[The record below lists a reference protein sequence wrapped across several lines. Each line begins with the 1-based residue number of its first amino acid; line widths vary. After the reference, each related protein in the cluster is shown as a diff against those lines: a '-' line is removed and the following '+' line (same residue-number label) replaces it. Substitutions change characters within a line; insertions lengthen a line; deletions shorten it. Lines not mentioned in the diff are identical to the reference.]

1 MQVSLLCILALIGQ
15 PALASEL
22 KLQETGK
29 PVTKV
34 INLLKDMIKQMEKEA
49 EEDEETYEQMGCWCE
64 TNDKLKTK
72 SIADAE
78 QTISDLTVAIEGFTA
93 ASAKLNQE
101 IPALESEVAKNDEAL
116 EKATAMRKKE
126 LAEFNAEEKET
137 IQTVASLKS
146 AIVALSKHHE
156 AASFLQEEATTTRM
170 SQKKM
175 WSGLKHRLM
184 NHEEFLKQ
192 IYTPR
197 QRKAMNSWIEEASY
211 EGSFS
216 KAPASGE
223 IFGMLKQMKESF
235 ETNMANSKKEEEQ
248 SQKDYEDL
256 KAAKTDEITAAT
268 ELIGT
273 KTQELASADEKNVQ
287 SKESLEDTQN
297 VLAADSK
304 FLANLK
310 EQCAAMDAE
319 YEERVKVRQMEIQAC
334 SKALAFLSS
343 DEAHE
348 LFSRTL
354 GFVQLRSTSKSK
366 RRTQVSK
373 LLMQASHKFHDQNL
387 YHLSVSVRMDA
398 FKEVREKIQ
407 AMIDQLVKEKEDEIK
422 KKDFCTAEINK
433 NEAATESKDREK
445 ADLTAKIED
454 LTMSV
459 DTLTKEIEVLK
470 GEITELGVQLKRAG
484 EDREKENAEFQVVVA
499 DQRATA
505 KLITAALGILKDF
518 YEKAALVQTKA
529 SVEGAQPSFKP
540 AKKQESGG
548 VMGMMEEIIGE
559 AKAMEADAIRAEGD
573 AQLSYE
579 TFVKDT
585 NDSITEKTKDM
596 INKSD
601 MKAKAESDKV
611 ERTAALESV
620 EDDMTALANEN
631 TALHS
636 DCDFVLK
643 NFDLRQGARDDEIEA
658 LKQAMNIFSGGAFV
672 QFLNK
677 Y

>member
-1 MQVSLLCILALIGQ
+1 
-15 PALASEL
+15 
-22 KLQETGK
+22 
-29 PVTKV
+29 
-34 INLLKDMIKQMEKEA
+34 
-49 EEDEETYEQMGCWCE
+49 
-64 TNDKLKTK
+64 
-72 SIADAE
+72 
-78 QTISDLTVAIEGFTA
+78 
-93 ASAKLNQE
+93 
-101 IPALESEVAKNDEAL
+101 
-116 EKATAMRKKE
+116 
-126 LAEFNAEEKET
+126 
-137 IQTVASLKS
+137 
-146 AIVALSKHHE
+146 
-156 AASFLQEEATTTRM
+156 
-170 SQKKM
+170 
-175 WSGLKHRLM
+175 
-184 NHEEFLKQ
+184 
-192 IYTPR
+192 
-197 QRKAMNSWIEEASY
+197 
-211 EGSFS
+211 
-216 KAPASGE
+216 
-223 IFGMLKQMKESF
+223 
-235 ETNMANSKKEEEQ
+235 
-248 SQKDYEDL
+248 
-256 KAAKTDEITAAT
+256 
-268 ELIGT
+268 
-273 KTQELASADEKNVQ
+273 
-287 SKESLEDTQN
+287 
-297 VLAADSK
+297 
-304 FLANLK
+304 
-310 EQCAAMDAE
+310 
-319 YEERVKVRQMEIQAC
+319 VKVRQMEIQAC